1 MLQSGNSILHV
12 TIAMARKKAA
22 PVVLIFAGLDPC
34 GGAGLC
40 ADIQAITRLGA
51 HPAPLITAITAQ
63 NTQQFLHCAPVASL
77 FLSKQLESVIIDM
90 PIQAI
95 KIGLI
100 GSIENG
106 RVIRDFIKSRPDI
119 PVILDPIINSST
131 GQNISNESL
140 VHFIQQELLP
150 RATVFT
156 PNSLEAQQLSA
167 RGSISTALCAEELLN
182 LGVKH
187 LLITGGHDDTV
198 QIINHYFSALGE
210 EARFRWPRLP
220 GEFRGSGCT
229 LAASIAALIAQGYS
243 VLQALSD
250 AQRYTWHTLKHA
262 RAIGQGQLIPDR
274 FHDSTMPQIHDLQ

>member
-1 MLQSGNSILHV
+1 
-12 TIAMARKKAA
+12 
-22 PVVLIFAGLDPC
+22 
-34 GGAGLC
+34 
-40 ADIQAITRLGA
+40 
-51 HPAPLITAITAQ
+51 
-63 NTQQFLHCAPVASL
+63 
-77 FLSKQLESVIIDM
+77 SVIADM
-90 PIQAI
+90 PILAI

-106 RVIRDFIKSRPDI
+106 RVIRDFIKSHPEI

-131 GQNISNESL
+131 GQNLTDEPL

-150 RATVFT
+150 RTTILT
-156 PNSLEAQQLSA
+156 PNSLEARQLA
-167 RGSISTALCAEELLN
+167 PRGSINLTLCAEEILS

-210 EARFRWPRLP
+210 ETRFRWPRLP

-229 LAASIAALIAQGYS
+229 LAASIAALVAQGHS

-250 AQRYTWHTLKHA
+250 AQRYTWHSLKHA

-274 FHDSTMPQIHDLQ
+274 YQGSATLKMQHDPA